1 MLLAQKAYVE
11 GGLALCLFASSLVD
25 EEKTQPDESARR
37 EARLLLD
44 VLIPVVKA
52 WPSEWC
58 LEANKHAI
66 QILGGYTQDFPVERL
81 YRDNRLNMIHEG
93 TNGIHAIDLLGR
105 KVMMQNGAGFALLM
119 RETQKSLDVAAKQSV
134 LSEFVAGFEQA
145 QKTLID
151 ATNILTEA
159 AATGKLAQSMANS
172 SVYLDMFGHVVIA
185 WIWLKQVVAAQP
197 GLAAANAADKRFY
210 LGKMQ
215 ACRYYYRWELPKITA
230 QAKLLS
236 GLDTTCLDMPEEAF
250 AG

>member
-1 MLLAQKAYVE
+1 M
-11 GGLALCLFASSLVD
+11 D

-105 KVMMQNGAGFALLM
+105 KVMMQNDAGFALLM
-119 RETQKSLDVAAKQSV
+119 REIQKSLDVAAKQSV
-134 LSEFVAGFEQA
+134 LSEFVAGLEQA

-197 GLAAANAADKRFY
+197 GLAAANAADKQFY

>member
-1 MLLAQKAYVE
+1 M
-11 GGLALCLFASSLVD
+11 
-25 EEKTQPDESARR
+25 
-37 EARLLLD
+37 
-44 VLIPVVKA
+44 IPVVKA

-66 QILGGYTQDFPVERL
+66 QILGGYGYTQDFPVERL

-105 KVMMQNGAGFALLM
+105 KVVMQDGAGFALLM
-119 RETQKSLDVAAKQSV
+119 REIQKSLDVAAKQSV
-134 LSEFVAGFEQA
+134 LSEFVAGLEQA

-151 ATNILTEA
+151 TTNILTEA
-159 AATGKLAQSMANS
+159 AATGKLVQFMANS

-185 WIWLKQVVAAQP
+185 WIWLKQAVAAQP
-197 GLAAANAADKRFY
+197 GLAAAHAADKQFY